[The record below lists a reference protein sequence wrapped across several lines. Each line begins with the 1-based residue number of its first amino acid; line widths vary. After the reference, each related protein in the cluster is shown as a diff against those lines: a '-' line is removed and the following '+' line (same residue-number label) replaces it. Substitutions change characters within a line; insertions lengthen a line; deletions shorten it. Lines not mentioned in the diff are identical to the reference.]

1 MKSFNEG
8 MSKLTQII
16 NINGLQRILMVN
28 GQNNNFKGG
37 VQELESLIQGV
48 KYLIASSLV
57 FLYFYR

>member
-57 FLYFYR
+57 FFY

>member
-1 MKSFNEG
+1 

-37 VQELESLIQGV
+37 VPELESLIQGV

-57 FLYFYR
+57 FFY